1 MRNILIL
8 FLFAVIYSS
17 CSIKH
22 DTDHIIKIDVDSCLT
37 NNRVSIY
44 DIFDKIELIQ
54 LDDSLLTS
62 NTVYSGATNITTDG
76 SNFYLLD
83 CKSLT
88 VNVYSQDGKSLY
100 KVNNV
105 GRGPGEYTMAAQ
117 IYYNNR
123 LKLIEIL
130 NPIGKVL
137 RYSCDSL
144 KFVSELNFTGGP
156 FATHYISQIDEY
168 YYLYSHSDEEQLYML
183 NESSDITTP
192 LGYNSPT
199 HLRHYMAAS
208 SGVFK
213 LYDKPCIFRP
223 YDGKVF
229 TINTESKSL
238 NPLLDWDMGKYGCE
252 LKDIPKYDDA
262 RKYED
267 FIINYSQNHIAAF
280 CSISGTSEQI
290 FATLIFKGDIY
301 TLVYN
306 IIDNTYQLFDKTSEG
321 MRFLPELF
329 YENVMYKFVDCTS
342 LTSFINKDI
351 LDDNSQKIFDQIN
364 QEDGCGIIKYT
375 LK

>member
-83 CKSLT
+83 GKSLT

-137 RYSCDSL
+137 RYSCDL
-144 KFVSELNFTGGP
+144 LRLIIYHKLMNTII
-156 FATHYISQIDEY
+156 YIPIV
-168 YYLYSHSDEEQLYML
+168 MR
-183 NESSDITTP
+183 N
-192 LGYNSPT
+192 
-199 HLRHYMAAS
+199 
-208 SGVFK
+208 
-213 LYDKPCIFRP
+213 
-223 YDGKVF
+223 
-229 TINTESKSL
+229 
-238 NPLLDWDMGKYGCE
+238 
-252 LKDIPKYDDA
+252 
-262 RKYED
+262 
-267 FIINYSQNHIAAF
+267 NYI
-280 CSISGTSEQI
+280 C
-290 FATLIFKGDIY
+290 
-301 TLVYN
+301 
-306 IIDNTYQLFDKTSEG
+306 
-321 MRFLPELF
+321 
-329 YENVMYKFVDCTS
+329 
-342 LTSFINKDI
+342 
-351 LDDNSQKIFDQIN
+351 
-364 QEDGCGIIKYT
+364 
-375 LK
+375 